1 MLSRPKRANRMPPP
15 GEACRRL
22 PPWAPGG
29 CIRFSR
35 FGRDSI
41 GTWLFN
47 RAFGLR
53 RAARKQRTCHPTSL
67 EAQLEADETPGAA
80 RGRSVAWGA
89 PADVPPATAIG
100 AGQQVDRQ
108 A

>member
-1 MLSRPKRANRMPPP
+1 MISPRHPD
-15 GEACRRL
+15 
-22 PPWAPGG
+22 
-29 CIRFSR
+29 

-41 GTWLFN
+41 GTWLFH
-47 RAFGLR
+47 RTFGLH

-80 RGRSVAWGA
+80 RDGSVAWGA

-100 AGQQVDRQ
+100 AGQQVGRQ